1 MKRLIAVFPA
11 MLILAS
17 CASLSKSECQS
28 GEWQATGYEDGSHGL
43 TSSRFNAHVKACAKH
58 GIAADNALYTA
69 GYQDGLEVYCQPE
82 VGIELGLSTKHYRG
96 VCPANLE
103 TGFLFAY
110 LEGLDIVLHGLNQ
123 NYAEVKDG
131 LITARYRR
139 LRLESPDDIK
149 RIDHHINTLQNKLR
163 NINIKQGDLRATIAR
178 WSTRI

>member
-1 MKRLIAVFPA
+1 M
-11 MLILAS
+11 
-17 CASLSKSECQS
+17 
-28 GEWQATGYEDGSHGL
+28 
-43 TSSRFNAHVKACAKH
+43 
-58 GIAADNALYTA
+58 
-69 GYQDGLEVYCQPE
+69 YCQPE